1 MRHDHRPPPSPSPF
15 PPAAPPPAARGLDR
29 RRFLGLAAVTGASAA
44 VVGCGATLLTRA
56 DASSPVPTSTPTSS
70 PSTTASVSPS
80 TAASGVT
87 TPSTAAASG
96 TAFGLGEVST
106 EHLTITVADGYRHIA
121 SASYPDWAIDS
132 GFRYPGT
139 PAVSNLSFK
148 VTTSPAIAAKATQV
162 RTGQVFGVLLNSVV
176 CDPATAEFYNR
187 VRDSKWNETPRGL
200 DSHGCHTRP
209 DGFYHCHKI
218 TSAWASDASVHSPL
232 VAWAA
237 DGFPVY
243 LRYGYT
249 DAQDPSRGVK
259 NLQSSY
265 RLKSGSRPSSSTD
278 PGGTYDGTYVADYE
292 YVAGLGDLDECG
304 GRQCVTPEFPAG
316 TYAYFLTD
324 TWPSVPSWLRG
335 TPDPTFAP
343 GYGGGSVKRP
353 S

>member
-1 MRHDHRPPPSPSPF
+1 MRHDHRPPDPAPSSPSPSPR
-15 PPAAPPPAARGLDR
+15 AGRTLDR
-29 RRFLGLAAVTGASAA
+29 RRFLGLAAATGATAAA
-44 VVGCGATLLTRA
+44 VGCSASLLTRA
-56 DASSPVPTSTPTSS
+56 DASSPTSSPATPTS
-70 PSTTASVSPS
+70 PSTPSSASRS
-80 TAASGVT
+80 TVT
-87 TPSTAAASG
+87 TGAGTSSTTAAASA
-96 TAFGLGEVST
+96 TPFGLGDVST
-106 EHLTITVADGYRHIA
+106 EHLTITVADGYRTI
-121 SASYPDWAIDS
+121 STASYPDWAIDPS
-132 GFRYPGT
+132 FRYPGT
-139 PAVSNLSFK
+139 PAVSDLAFK
-148 VTTSPAIAAKATQV
+148 VTTSPAVAAEATQV

-187 VRDSKWNETPRGL
+187 IRNSTWNETPRGL
-200 DSHGCHTRP
+200 DAHGCHTRP
-209 DGFYHCHKI
+209 DGFYHCHKV
-218 TSAWASDASVHSPL
+218 TAAWASDPSVHSPL

-249 DAQDPSRGVK
+249 DAQDPTSGVR

-265 RLKSGSRPSSSTD
+265 RLRSGSRPSSSTD

-292 YVAGLGDLDECG
+292 YVPGLGDLDECG